1 MNHTTRG
8 IHDGLCLIVIR
19 LLRGYS
25 LYTPFRKGLW
35 RVDDLVTRVARLLS
49 DQHRMIVR
57 SRDGR
62 KFCVDPKEKQY
73 HMGLLGM
80 GSYEPIETKVVTQC
94 LSQGNIAIDVGANIG
109 WYTTLLSQLV
119 GPSGAVHAFEPV
131 ISTHH
136 VLETNCRLNECANVK
151 LNSIALGDRDGTVTM
166 HYFPDEPCG
175 NASTVRA
182 PTTSSVQSTCDVTTL
197 DAYVLKNRLSGCDF
211 IKCDAEGAEM
221 AFIKGA
227 SSTLQKFFPTI
238 LLEVNP
244 VIFAMAG
251 YSPADL
257 LRKIREHVPYRFFSI
272 DKGGY
277 EEIKGL
283 EMANQAGGYS
293 NVLCVPDRSMMLK
306 RIFSMPEALTH

>member
-1 MNHTTRG
+1 MMRKTRR
-8 IHDGLCLIVIR
+8 IHDALCLIVIR
-19 LLRGYS
+19 MLRGYS
-25 LYTPFRKGLW
+25 LYTPFGKGLW
-35 RVDDLVTRVARLLS
+35 RVDDLVTKIARLLS
-49 DQHRMIVR
+49 DEHQIIVR

-62 KFCVDPKEKQY
+62 KFRVDPKEKQY

-80 GSYEPIETKVVTQC
+80 GSYEPIETRVVTQC
-94 LSQGNIAIDVGANIG
+94 LSLGNIAIDVGANIG

-119 GPSGAVHAFEPV
+119 GPRGAVHAFEPV
-131 ISTHH
+131 TSTHR
-136 VLETNCRLNECANVK
+136 VLETNCRLNACMNVK
-151 LNSIALGDRDGTVTM
+151 LNSVALGDRDGKVTM

-182 PTTSSVQSTCDVTTL
+182 STTSSVQSTCDVTTL

-227 SSTLQKFFPTI
+227 SVTLQKYFPTI
-238 LLEVNP
+238 LLEINP
-244 VIFAMAG
+244 AIFAMAG
-251 YSPADL
+251 YSPTDL

-277 EEIKGL
+277 EEIIGIETAIL
-283 EMANQAGGYS
+283 AGGYS
-293 NVLCVPDRSMMLK
+293 NVLCVPDQSMMLK
-306 RIFSMPEALTH
+306 RIFSRPGALTR

>member
-1 MNHTTRG
+1 MKQRTRR
-8 IHDGLCLIVIR
+8 IHDALCLLGIR

-25 LYTPFRKGLW
+25 LYTPFGKGLW
-35 RVDDLVTRVARLLS
+35 RVDDLVTRVARSLS
-49 DQHRMIVR
+49 GEHQIIVR

-80 GSYEPIETKVVTQC
+80 GAYEPVETRVVTQC
-94 LSQGNIAIDVGANIG
+94 LSQGDIAIDVGANIG
-109 WYTTLLSQLV
+109 WYTTLLSRLV
-119 GPSGAVHAFEPV
+119 GPRGTVHAFEPV
-131 ISTHH
+131 TNTYQ
-136 VLETNCRLNECANVK
+136 VLETNGRLNACMNVK
-151 LNSIALGDRDGTVTM
+151 LNNFALGDRDGKVTM

-175 NASTVRA
+175 NASMVRA
-182 PTTSSVQSTCDVTTL
+182 STTSSVQSTCEVTTL
-197 DAYVLKNRLSGCDF
+197 DAYVLKNQVSRCDF

-227 SSTLQKFFPTI
+227 SCTLQKFLPTI

-257 LRKIREHVPYRFFSI
+257 LRKIRQHGPYRFFSI

-277 EEIKGL
+277 EEIKGI
-283 EMANQAGGYS
+283 ETANQAGGYS
-293 NVLCVPDRSMMLK
+293 NVLCVPDRSMMFE
-306 RIFSMPEALTH
+306 RIFSMPEAQTN